1 MFLDGMVQVGLVSF
15 FTIHGP
21 SSGHVLSGDGTVAYE
36 FITGTGT
43 SPLGSNGLRRHYS
56 NVASG
61 SGNFF
66 LDADGV
72 NVAAAQSVG
81 VNADGS
87 VVVVSWNNTTLNN
100 SKVQVYRY
108 TGTSGSGSHN
118 FDQALASSSGNE
130 KIIVDYVSP
139 DGNNVLLRFFESG
152 TRNETFLYQYD
163 TSSTTWS
170 NTGITGRPNNSTMVS
185 NNLLLRT
192 DTIIKIT

>member
-1 MFLDGMVQVGLVSF
+1 MQEGLVGF
-15 FTIHGP
+15 QNTGG
-21 SSGHVLSGDGTVAYE
+21 SSNGHILSGDGTVAYE
-36 FITGTGT
+36 FISGT
-43 SPLGSNGLRRHYS
+43 STGVLGTNGLRRHY
-56 NVASG
+56 NKFGEVG
-61 SGNFF
+61 FNGTFF
-66 LDADGV
+66 LDSNGV
-72 NVAAAQSVG
+72 NVAHAQSVG

-87 VVVVSWNNTTLNN
+87 VVVVAWNNSSHTN
-100 SKVQVYRY
+100 SKIQVYRY

-118 FDQALASSSGNE
+118 FDAQLVSSTGSE
-130 KIIVDYVSP
+130 TIIVDYVSP

-185 NNLLLRT
+185 NNLLLRP